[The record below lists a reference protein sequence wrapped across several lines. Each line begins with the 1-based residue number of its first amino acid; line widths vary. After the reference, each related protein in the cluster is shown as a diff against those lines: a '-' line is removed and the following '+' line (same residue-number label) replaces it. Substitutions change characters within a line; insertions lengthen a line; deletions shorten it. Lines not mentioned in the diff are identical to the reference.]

1 MSAMR
6 IVSLAVASLAA
17 LASAAGAAT
26 NQTGV
31 IKTLNVDKHEIVL
44 DDGKTFEAPAL
55 DLKSF
60 KVGGKVQITYDAKD
74 GKMVAT
80 KVEVAK

>member
-1 MSAMR
+1 MYAMR

-17 LASAAGAAT
+17 LSSAVGAAT
-26 NQTGV
+26 NQTGA

-44 DDGKTFEAPAL
+44 DDGKTFEAPAV

-60 KVGGKVQITYDAKD
+60 KVGEKVQITYDAKD

>member
-17 LASAAGAAT
+17 LSSAAGAAT
-26 NQTGV
+26 TQTGA
-31 IKTLNVDKHEIVL
+31 IKTVNADKHEIVL
-44 DDGKTFEAPAL
+44 DNGKTFEAPTL

-60 KVGGKVQITYDAKD
+60 KVGEKVQITYDAKD